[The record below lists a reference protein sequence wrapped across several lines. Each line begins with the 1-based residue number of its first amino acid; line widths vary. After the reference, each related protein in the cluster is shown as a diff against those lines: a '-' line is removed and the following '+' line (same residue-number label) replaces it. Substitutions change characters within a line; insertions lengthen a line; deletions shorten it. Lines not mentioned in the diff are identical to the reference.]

1 MTTAAAPQLGVCR
14 EYRTL
19 LEDCQRA
26 LVRWQQRRT
35 HAERTGLAGPRA
47 SEELKQ
53 LQTTYA
59 HACAA
64 LEQHEQTCTICQY
77 VSKVAG
83 LDFESL
89 ASVVNGARHR
99 Y

>member
-1 MTTAAAPQLGVCR
+1 MTTAAVPRLGVCP

-26 LVRWQQRRT
+26 LVSWQQRRT
-35 HAERTGLAGPRA
+35 SAERTGLVKGRA
-47 SEELKQ
+47 SEELKHF
-53 LQTTYA
+53 QTNYA
-59 HACAA
+59 HACAM
-64 LEQHEQTCTICQY
+64 LEQHEQCCSTCQY

-89 ASVVNGARHR
+89 ASAVNHYRR
-99 Y
+99 TD